1 MAHIVDWIRLFGDAA
16 AEIRR
21 KTQPLFGSEKAKQ
34 EQGRGAGGDMTRF
47 IDALAESI
55 VIRTLQDNHASC
67 VLVSEEKGTQQI
79 CEAEGDDYVVLD
91 AIDGTT
97 NTLHC
102 IPFSATSIAHAN
114 GSMLRDVDVALI
126 MELNTGD
133 TYRAEKDGGAYKG
146 ENRIHPSDVTRLEDS
161 IVSVELTYRR
171 DFQGLIR
178 RLAPIMASA
187 SKLRQLGSTAL
198 ESVLVASGALDAF
211 VDLRGLSRAV
221 DLAAATLIVRE
232 AGACIVSPDGKDLD
246 MELRAD
252 VRTSFIVAGNQT
264 LLREIIGLIA

>member
-1 MAHIVDWIRLFGDAA
+1 
-16 AEIRR
+16 
-21 KTQPLFGSEKAKQ
+21 
-34 EQGRGAGGDMTRF
+34 
-47 IDALAESI
+47 
-55 VIRTLQDNHASC
+55 
-67 VLVSEEKGTQQI
+67 
-79 CEAEGDDYVVLD
+79 
-91 AIDGTT
+91 
-97 NTLHC
+97 
-102 IPFSATSIAHAN
+102 
-114 GSMLRDVDVALI
+114 MLRDVDVALI

-133 TYRAEKDGGAYKG
+133 TYRAEKDGGAYEG

-178 RLAPIMASA
+178 RLVPIMASA

-211 VDLRGLSRAV
+211 IDLRGLSRAV

-232 AGACIVSPDGKDLD
+232 AGAYIVAPDGEDLD

-252 VRTSFIVAGNQT
+252 ARTSFIVAGNQT

>member
-21 KTQPLFGSEKAKQ
+21 ETQPLFGSEKAKQ
-34 EQGRGAGGDMTRF
+34 AQGRGAGGDVTRF

-55 VIRTLQDNHASC
+55 VIRTLQENHVSC
-67 VLVSEEKGTQQI
+67 ILVSEEKGTQQI
-79 CEAEGDDYVVLD
+79 CEAGGHNYVVLD

-97 NTLHC
+97 NALHR

-114 GSMLRDVDVALI
+114 GTMLHDVDIALI

-133 TYRAEKDGGAYKG
+133 TYWAEKGEGAYEG
-146 ENRIHPSDVTRLEDS
+146 ENRIHPSEVTRLEDS
-161 IVSVELTYRR
+161 IVSVELTYRI
-171 DFQGLIR
+171 DFQRLIR
-178 RLAPIMASA
+178 RLAPIMACT

-232 AGACIVSPDGKDLD
+232 AGAYIVAPGGEDLD

-252 VRTSFIVAGNQT
+252 ERTSFIVAGNQT
-264 LLREIIGLIA
+264 LLRQIMGLIM

>member
-1 MAHIVDWIRLFGDAA
+1 
-16 AEIRR
+16 
-21 KTQPLFGSEKAKQ
+21 
-34 EQGRGAGGDMTRF
+34 
-47 IDALAESI
+47 
-55 VIRTLQDNHASC
+55 
-67 VLVSEEKGTQQI
+67 VSEEKGTQQI
-79 CEAEGDDYVVLD
+79 CEAGGHDYVVLD

-97 NTLHC
+97 NTLHR

-114 GSMLRDVDVALI
+114 GTMLHDVDIALI

-133 TYRAEKDGGAYKG
+133 TYWAEKGEGAYEGK
-146 ENRIHPSDVTRLEDS
+146 NRIYLSEVTRLEDS

-171 DFQGLIR
+171 DFQRLIR
-178 RLAPIMASA
+178 RLAPIMACT

-232 AGACIVSPDGKDLD
+232 AGAYIVAPDVEDLD

-252 VRTSFIVAGNQT
+252 ERTSFIVAGNQT
-264 LLREIIGLIA
+264 LLRQIMGLIA

>member
-1 MAHIVDWIRLFGDAA
+1 MANIVDWIRLFGNAA

-21 KTQPLFGSEKAKQ
+21 ETRPLFGSEKAKQ
-34 EQGRGAGGDMTRF
+34 EQGRGAGGDVTRF

-97 NTLHC
+97 NALHR
-102 IPFSATSIAHAN
+102 IPFSATSIAHAKGN
-114 GSMLRDVDVALI
+114 MLRDVDVALI

-133 TYRAEKDGGAYKG
+133 TYWAEKDGGAYEG
-146 ENRIHPSDVTRLEDS
+146 ENRIHPSEVTCLEDS
-161 IVSVELTYRR
+161 IVSVELTYGR
-171 DFQGLIR
+171 DFRGLMR
-178 RLAPIMASA
+178 RLVPIMAST

-211 VDLRGLSRAV
+211 IDLRGLSRAV
-221 DLAAATLIVRE
+221 DLAAATLVVRE
-232 AGACIVSPDGKDLD
+232 AGAYIVAPDGEDLD

-252 VRTSFIVAGNQT
+252 ARTSFVVAGNQT